1 MKASGKEQTYYAL
14 VLFPG
19 VVVIL
24 ILKIFYSIW
33 LWMVQREPILM
44 AKSHGGAS
52 LKPAGG
58 MADAVIR
65 IGSRGRCI
73 TRHQL
78 CSRAGRMQPGSA
90 SDPGVLL
97 PTWEHSCSAPGPP
110 LLDLGRG
117 SDCSVLRA
125 TQSLTH
131 YHWDLGCPLSHGCR
145 RWHCAHCVVPHVSV
159 HVENMDLC

>member
-78 CSRAGRMQPGSA
+78 CSPGRQNAARLCQWPGRAAADLGGFLLSPWATAPGSGEGIRLLCA
-90 SDPGVLL
+90 QSHPKLDPL
-97 PTWEHSCSAPGPP
+97 P
-110 LLDLGRG
+110 LGSG
-117 SDCSVLRA
+117 MSFIPWLQEVTL
-125 TQSLTH
+125 
-131 YHWDLGCPLSHGCR
+131 CPLC
-145 RWHCAHCVVPHVSV
+145 CATC
-159 HVENMDLC
+159 